1 MNNFYNLFTRISIS
15 EVSFDAKPA
24 SGSHPEE
31 AAPQPG
37 TKNPWIKGQSYAA
50 ELSENFTN
58 NVAQLS
64 SKNYS
69 CFGKRHFKIIKLCA
83 HFEKFLSTGGQ
94 I

>member
-24 SGSHPEE
+24 LGSHPEE

-37 TKNPWIKGQSYAA
+37 TKDPGIKGQSYAA

-58 NVAQLS
+58 TRLD
-64 SKNYS
+64 
-69 CFGKRHFKIIKLCA
+69 KLVLQ
-83 HFEKFLSTGGQ
+83 ELIRSVLVS
-94 I
+94 